1 MKNRLHGAAPI
12 GVVASVMIG
21 GLVGAPASAH
31 VIDLPVTI
39 RDFSPLTH
47 PDFENVVAVD
57 RGFVGTV
64 IGPGRKPVYVGPNF
78 GTATTNG
85 PAWFDMWFND
95 TPGVN
100 LSMPSSLL
108 FDNGLGQP
116 GGVYTFTDDTFFPI
130 DNMLLGNEGRPN
142 NYHFTLELHTTFTYQ
157 PGMMFTFTG
166 DDDLFVFINDLL
178 VIDLGGVH
186 EAETASVNLDT
197 LGLTPGQAYAFDLFY
212 AERHTVDARF
222 SIQTSIVFM
231 PSPGAT
237 TLAGLAGLL
246 AAKRR
251 REPRPEWC

>member
-1 MKNRLHGAAPI
+1 MKNRLDGFAPI
-12 GVVASVMIG
+12 GAAVVVMSG
-21 GLVGAPASAH
+21 GLMGVPALAH

-64 IGPGRKPVYVGPNF
+64 IGPDRKPVYVGPNF
-78 GTATTNG
+78 GTLTTNG

-100 LSMPSSLL
+100 MSAASTLS
-108 FDNGLGQP
+108 FDNGLLVP

-130 DNMLLGNEGRPN
+130 DNMLLGNEGRAN
-142 NYHFTLELHTTFTYQ
+142 NYHFTLELHTLFTYQ
-157 PGMMFTFTG
+157 PGMMFSFTG
-166 DDDLFVFINDLL
+166 DDDLFVFINDRL

-186 EAETASVNLDT
+186 DAETASVNLDT
-197 LGLTPGQAYAFDLFY
+197 LALTPGQVYAFDLFY
-212 AERHTVDARF
+212 AERHTVDAQF

-251 REPRPEWC
+251 RESGPGC